1 MFKAF
6 WKTICF
12 QFLVMAWSLVSHG
25 QELSITGVYQGKPL
39 FIQNPL
45 ANGNQ
50 YCIREIYL
58 NGRPLSQNLKISA
71 IEVDFSSIDLYTPV
85 SVRIVHDTLC
95 LPKIVNPQAVLWHSS
110 FRFNSV
116 AVSDEELKWSTRG
129 ERDKG
134 IYTIE
139 KLNGEEWLSVSL
151 VESKADFA
159 ASEYVYYP
167 EHSEGANKYRIKYEP
182 PSGNY
187 LYSDEV
193 EVVFYKELITFSPK
207 VVSDKITLSRAAA
220 FEILDAN
227 ENTILSGNSKE
238 IPLRLL
244 KPGSYYIVLEGNRE
258 AFVKK

>member
-1 MFKAF
+1 MSKAA
-6 WKTICF
+6 WRTVSLLLLL
-12 QFLVMAWSLVSHG
+12 LVTPMVAIG

-45 ANGNQ
+45 VSTNQ
-50 YCIREIYL
+50 FCITDIYL
-58 NGRPLSQNLKISA
+58 NGRSLNLNLKISA
-71 IEVDFSSIDLYTPV
+71 IEIDFKNIDLYTPV
-85 SVRIVHDTLC
+85 SVRITHDSLC
-95 LPKIVNPQAVLWHSS
+95 LPKIVNQQAVFWHSS

-116 AVSDEELKWSTRG
+116 VVSDEELKWSTRG
-129 ERDKG
+129 ERERA

-139 KLNGEEWLSVSL
+139 KLNGEEWLDVSV

-159 ASEYVYYP
+159 ASEYIYYP

-193 EVVFYKELITFSPK
+193 EVVFYKEPITFSPK
-207 VVSDKITLSRAAA
+207 VVSDKITLSKAAP

-227 ENTILSGNSKE
+227 ENVILAGSSKE

-244 KPGSYYIVLEGNRE
+244 KPGSYFIVLDGNKE
-258 AFVKK
+258 SFVKK